1 MDAEDEWT
9 DPRNWVKANPN
20 LGVSVS
26 VDYLERQVQDAQNR
40 PEAVT
45 NVKTKNLNMWV
56 DAEDTWIVDEKW
68 MASSI
73 TTDDSMLE
81 GMPCWGGLDLSNVS
95 DITAFVLLFKDE
107 QERIYLKPY
116 FWIPEESYN
125 EKVKKENVFYADW
138 VDKGYVRMTPG
149 NVTDYDYIMADIT
162 NIAQQYHINSIAYD
176 RWNSSQMVINMQNEG
191 FEMSPFGQGYGS
203 MSAPTKELEKMVL
216 TSNLEHFANPVL
228 RWMMASVAIQRD
240 PAGNIKPDKR
250 KSSQK
255 IDGVVATIMA
265 MGEMMTAMANQ
276 NDNPYNFRGMRTL

>member
-1 MDAEDEWT
+1 M
-9 DPRNWVKANPN
+9 
-20 LGVSVS
+20 
-26 VDYLERQVQDAQNR
+26 
-40 PEAVT
+40 
-45 NVKTKNLNMWV
+45 
-56 DAEDTWIVDEKW
+56 
-68 MASSI
+68 
-73 TTDDSMLE
+73 
-81 GMPCWGGLDLSNVS
+81 
-95 DITAFVLLFKDE
+95 FKDE
-107 QERIYLKPY
+107 RERLYLKPF

-125 EKVKKENVFYADW
+125 EKVRKENVFYADW
-138 VDKGYVRMTPG
+138 FEKGYVRMTPG

-162 NIAQQYHINSIAYD
+162 QIAQQYHINSIAYD

-216 TSNLEHFANPVL
+216 TQNLEHFENPVL
-228 RWMMASVAIQRD
+228 RWMMSSVAIQRD

-255 IDGVVATIMA
+255 IDGVVAAIMA

>member
-1 MDAEDEWT
+1 MAVVSQGTLRDIRNQMFEHMQGLPVRYFDSHTFGEVMSYYTNDT
-9 DPRNWVKANPN
+9 DTLRQMISQSLPQFLSSA
-20 LGVSVS
+20 VSII
-26 VDYLERQVQDAQNR
+26 
-40 PEAVT
+40 AVF
-45 NVKTKNLNMWV
+45 
-56 DAEDTWIVDEKW
+56 I
-68 MASSI
+68 
-73 TTDDSMLE
+73 SMLY
-81 GMPCWGGLDLSNVS
+81 LSLWM
-95 DITAFVLLFKDE
+95 TAFVLLFKDE

-125 EKVKKENVFYADW
+125 DKVKKENVFYADW
-138 VDKGYVRMTPG
+138 VEKGYVRMTPG